1 MTSCFNEIQLEENGI
16 KIVFLTFREKLTKSD
31 YALFVPQLENLME
44 KEGAIR
50 VLVEFQHFQGWT
62 IGALWE
68 DTKFGAK
75 HFNDIDRL
83 AIVGDRQWEKHL
95 ATFIKPFT
103 KATVRYYDKTEKE
116 EAKNWL
122 RENTKE

>member
-1 MTSCFNEIQLEENGI
+1 MTSGFNEIRLEENGI
-16 KIVFLTFREKLTKSD
+16 KIVFLTFREKLTRGD
-31 YALFVPQLENLME
+31 YALFVPQLENLMD
-44 KEGAIR
+44 KEGTIR
-50 VLVEFQHFQGWT
+50 VLVEFQDFQGWT

-83 AIVGDRQWEKHL
+83 AVVGDREWEKYL

-103 KATVRYYDKTEKE
+103 KATVRYYDKSEKE
-116 EAKNWL
+116 EAKSWL
-122 RENTKE
+122 REKTKE